1 MRPSIPI
8 AAGLV
13 ALFSPFGAL
22 ALEASPS
29 ATSRPSAAPP
39 SQAQALVERTAAR
52 HPELTALE
60 LHATPPDGSQSAVI
74 ASMHKDGLGSTTG
87 PEDLQV
93 AQTGTPRV
101 RFDGEND
108 VQVAVPLQDATGRPI
123 GVAKMAFPFSSE
135 AEPEALVEGA
145 ERIRDEMREQIPSAA
160 SLFQPSQPARRVEE
174 GDATLPM
181 TKAVVSGR
189 TLEESAQ
196 EGYSEAIKNVAGVA
210 PANSK
215 GSANDSV
222 YIRGIKLNLF
232 SNYRLNGGLPT
243 AGVITV
249 PTEDKEKLETLK
261 GANALMF
268 GVASPAGIINLV
280 TKRAGPRD
288 VTSVSMVGNS
298 FGQIGGSAD
307 IGRRFGSEKE
317 VGVRVNGA
325 VVKLENGVRNTT
337 GDGEFASL
345 GLDWKVVPEVVLQGD
360 FEYLR
365 KHVPEQGGVN
375 LYIKNNIFTLTPVP
389 DPRNLLSG
397 RWAMLNADT
406 KNLQLRG
413 DYFFADGWDVFG
425 EFGRSWA
432 NRSRYTVRIANY
444 DIDTGVGPVNVNTV
458 EQKYLNSFER
468 LELVGNFSTFFLGH
482 RLTLGISRSERDS
495 ETPYQNNTVLP
506 EQNIYNPVELD
517 PPVFDPARA
526 MPLPK
531 QISEDLGV
539 YVYDTISIIQQLK
552 LLGGVRLTR
561 DKEDNGVTSS
571 ITHVATP
578 AFAVLYDIVP
588 SLTLFASYMQG
599 LEAGATAPVGAVN
612 AYEIMPAAVSTQKEI
627 GLRTSGIKGFN
638 FNTSVFDIT
647 RANAVTDP
655 TTGIFAQNG
664 NIDYLGV
671 EATLGVQ
678 FFSDWTLDLA
688 GQWMRSVQNAPDDK
702 INGKVP
708 ENTPKG
714 LGNVK
719 LTYRPSWL
727 RGLTLSAGAS
737 GITHRYVNP
746 QDQGLI
752 PGYILYTAG
761 AGYVTRVGKHRLALQ
776 LNADNLANLRYWNS
790 VQTNTYGTGM
800 DRSFK
805 GSARFDF

>member
-1 MRPSIPI
+1 
-8 AAGLV
+8 
-13 ALFSPFGAL
+13 
-22 ALEASPS
+22 
-29 ATSRPSAAPP
+29 
-39 SQAQALVERTAAR
+39 
-52 HPELTALE
+52 
-60 LHATPPDGSQSAVI
+60 
-74 ASMHKDGLGSTTG
+74 MHKDRLGSPTA
-87 PEDLQV
+87 PEDLHL
-93 AQTGTPRV
+93 AQTGEPLV

-108 VQVAVPLQDATGRPI
+108 VQVAVPLQDAAGRPI
-123 GVAKMAFPFSSE
+123 GLVKMAFPFRSDAE
-135 AEPEALVEGA
+135 AEALVEAA
-145 ERIRDEMREQIPSAA
+145 ERIRDEMRDQIPSAA
-160 SLFQPSQPARRVEE
+160 SLFQPSQPARRAED

-249 PTEDKEKLETLK
+249 PTEDKEKIETLK

-288 VTSVSMVGNS
+288 VTSVSLVGNS

-307 IGRRFGSEKE
+307 IGRRFGSGKE

-337 GDGEFASL
+337 GDSEFASL
-345 GLDWKVVPEVVLQGD
+345 GVDWKVVPELVLQGD
-360 FEYLR
+360 FEYFR
-365 KHVPEQGGVN
+365 KHVPEQGGVSLLPAQN
-375 LYIKNNIFTLTPVP
+375 GVVPITPVP
-389 DPRNLLSG
+389 DPRNLLSA

-406 KNLQLRG
+406 KNLQLRS

-425 EFGRSWA
+425 EFGRSYA
-432 NRSRYTVRIANY
+432 SRSRYTVRIGRY
-444 DIDTGVGPVNVNTV
+444 DVNTGAGGQVSVNTV

-468 LELVGNFSTFFLGH
+468 LELVGNFPTFFLGH

-495 ETPYQNNTVLP
+495 ENPYQNNTVLP
-506 EQNIYNPVELD
+506 QQQNIFDPIELD
-517 PPVFDPARA
+517 PPVFTGQPN
-526 MPLPK
+526 PLPK
-531 QISEDLGV
+531 QTSEDLGV

-552 LLGGVRLTR
+552 FLAGVRLTR
-561 DKEDNGVTSS
+561 DTEDNGVKKS
-571 ITHVATP
+571 ITHVNTP
-578 AFAVLYDIVP
+578 AFALLYDVIP
-588 SLTLFASYMQG
+588 TLTIFASYMEG

-612 AYEIMPAAVSTQKEI
+612 AYQIMPAAVSTQKEI
-627 GLRTSGIKGFN
+627 GLRTAGIKGFT
-638 FNTSVFDIT
+638 FNASVFEIT

-655 TTGIFAQNG
+655 TTGVFAQNG
-664 NIDYLGV
+664 NIDYKGV
-671 EATLGVQ
+671 EATLGIQ
-678 FFSDWTLDLA
+678 FFSDWTLDVA
-688 GQWMRSVQNAPDDK
+688 GQWMQSIQNAPDPQ
-702 INGKVP
+702 INGLVP

-727 RGLTLSAGAS
+727 RGLTLNAGAS
-737 GITHRYVNP
+737 GITHRYINP

-761 AGYVTRVGKHRLALQ
+761 AGYVTRIGKHRLAFQ

-790 VQTNTYGTGM
+790 VQTGTYGTGM

-805 GSARFDF
+805 GRARFDF

>member
-8 AAGLV
+8 AACLI
-13 ALFSPFGAL
+13 ALAGPFGAL
-22 ALEASPS
+22 GLEESPS
-29 ATSRPSAAPP
+29 ATGRPPAPQT
-39 SQAQALVERTAAR
+39 QAQALVERTAGR

-60 LHATPPDGSQSAVI
+60 LHATPPDGSHSTVI
-74 ASMHKDGLGSTTG
+74 ASLHKDGLGSTTA

-108 VQVAVPLQDATGRPI
+108 VQVAVPLQDAAGRPI
-123 GVAKMAFPFSSE
+123 GLVKMAFPFSSE
-135 AEPEALVEGA
+135 ADPEALVEGA

-160 SLFQPSQPARRVEE
+160 SLFQPSQAARRVEE

-181 TKAVVSGR
+181 TKAVVAGR

-249 PTEDKEKLETLK
+249 PTEDKEKIETLK

-307 IGRRFGSEKE
+307 IGRRFGSGKE

-345 GLDWKVVPEVVLQGD
+345 GLDWKVIPEVVLQAD

-413 DYFFADGWDVFG
+413 DYFFAAGWDVFA
-425 EFGRSWA
+425 EVGRSWA

-517 PPVFDPARA
+517 PPVFDPAKA

-539 YVYDTISIIQQLK
+539 YVYDTISVIQQLK

-588 SLTLFASYMQG
+588 SLTLFASYMEG

-612 AYEIMPAAVSTQKEI
+612 AYQIMPAAVSTQKEI

-678 FFSDWTLDLA
+678 FFRDWTLDLA

-714 LGNVK
+714 LGNVR

-737 GITHRYVNP
+737 GISHRYVNP

-752 PGYILYTAG
+752 PGYFLYTAG
-761 AGYVTRVGKHRLALQ
+761 AGYVTRIGKHRLAFQ

-805 GSARFDF
+805 GSVRFDF